1 MWSDQIDRSLR
12 YIKSRAAAQQQQK
25 TRKKTISIF
34 RDCERRGNQSTRAIS
49 YCWWPL
55 ILISSVCSGSCTSS
69 PRTIVRCHHQ
79 ISLVDVHILGTS
91 HKKKQRIK
99 CLWPIFN
106 RKKSILSPRVCALCM
121 AVKKRSNWCQPV
133 YFFFVL
139 VDKLRIYSNSRSFS
153 TSSHFAFSF
162 FLSASLFIHTQ
173 LPDLSCRLGFVSKI
187 ISISIRLFGGCC
199 CLCSDNLTDVPS
211 HRLDSPTTTTTTSSS
226 PNKHPT
232 SLKWKM
238 LEKLILI

>member
-1 MWSDQIDRSLR
+1 MINIERTKKNTTQPTNSDEECCACRTRFIRWICGQIRSIPHWDTSN
-12 YIKSRAAAQQQQK
+12 IKSRAAAQQQQK

-34 RDCERRGNQSTRAIS
+34 SDCERRGNQSTRAIS

-91 HKKKQRIK
+91 HENRIK

-133 YFFFVL
+133 YFFFFL
-139 VDKLRIYSNSRSFS
+139 VSKLRIYSNSRSFS

-173 LPDLSCRLGFVSKI
+173 LPDLSCIDLV
-187 ISISIRLFGGCC
+187 L
-199 CLCSDNLTDVPS
+199 
-211 HRLDSPTTTTTTSSS
+211 
-226 PNKHPT
+226 
-232 SLKWKM
+232 
-238 LEKLILI
+238 